1 MQTPTEERN
10 TMKDIPAKRTLVGL
24 TYRLPVTLTE
34 AQKEANRAWVK
45 EVQAREA
52 REGKAS

>member
-1 MQTPTEERN
+1 
-10 TMKDIPAKRTLVGL
+10 MKDIPAKRTLVGL